1 MSRKRKEPKLRTGQT
16 LAQKQP
22 KKDDSF
28 KTLQSRSKV
37 CSRVSGR
44 STRPT
49 SATRCPYPSR
59 KSLQFGLRTCS
70 RGWTHPRRKSV
81 GTQRKGTP
89 PRTLTHPALSVV
101 TSPSVDLSVLAPW
114 QGPSGEKVAT
124 SQGTVLGVLPAN
136 VQSAARPGTC
146 ATPAPSTTSRK
157 VRSGRASSRQPRH
170 LCPHLTR
177 PSPPGARQCWRVR

>member
-16 LAQKQP
+16 LDQRQR

-28 KTLQSRSKV
+28 KTLLSRSKV

-59 KSLQFGLRTCS
+59 KSLQFELKTCS

-81 GTQRKGTP
+81 ATQRKDTP
-89 PRTLTHPALSVV
+89 PRTLTHPAPSVV
-101 TSPSVDLSVLAPW
+101 TSLSVDLSVLAPW

-124 SQGTVLGVLPAN
+124 SQGTVLGVPPAN
-136 VQSAARPGTC
+136 VLSAARLGTF

-157 VRSGRASSRQPRH
+157 ARSGRASSRQPRH
-170 LCPHLTR
+170 LSPHLTR